1 MTAHNQPCAVLPDR
15 RAKPYAMEPK
25 GMADTICELDP
36 LEPIFR
42 AIVYAILREPG
53 VLTRGSIIDAGAND
67 GQDSCMYAS
76 LQPDRVVHAV
86 EPSLLNVQH
95 IQKKYAALTNLR
107 ILHGGLGNT
116 DRDMSMRGPNTP
128 APVGVS
134 LQDIDMRLSTA
145 RRGADIKA
153 GSFHVYKLD
162 DLLLNETG
170 AWKHEHLAFAH
181 FDVEGGELKLLQGG
195 KNAILRDRPVFTVEI
210 YPHRRPRDARAILQY
225 LDDTLSYETLLVE
238 EVCGL
243 PLDCRNILAVP
254 RERASSIRSSPP
266 LLLAEGRHHLFPVS
280 ADNVTLYGYPCC
292 RFGSPCCSH
301 WPTRKG
307 CCDLASVDAWFR
319 QGASRHGLA
328 FLGRMSHW
336 PAALPSVAIRKSY
349 RLPNATE
356 PLFSDALAA
365 GTRSQELLR

>member
-1 MTAHNQPCAVLPDR
+1 MCRRIRVSFSMPSSSTACATPCTAAWCIRLVILLLPATYGERHRELFSSCEEGASNMTAHNQPCAVLPDR

-53 VLTRGSIIDAGAND
+53 VLTRGSILDAGAND

-76 LQPDRVVHAV
+76 LQSDRVVHAV

-145 RRGADIKA
+145 RRDADIKA

-170 AWKHEHLAFAH
+170 AWKHEHLAFA
-181 FDVEGGELKLLQGG
+181 V
-195 KNAILRDRPVFTVEI
+195 ISTWRV
-210 YPHRRPRDARAILQY
+210 
-225 LDDTLSYETLLVE
+225 
-238 EVCGL
+238 
-243 PLDCRNILAVP
+243 
-254 RERASSIRSSPP
+254 ASSSFSRAERMRFYEIGRSSPSRFIHTDDRVTHVRSCNTLTTP
-266 LLLAEGRHHLFPVS
+266 SATRRCLWRRFAGYHWIAVTSSLFRASVRHRFARPHRSCWLRAVITYSLLAL
-280 ADNVTLYGYPCC
+280 T
-292 RFGSPCCSH
+292 
-301 WPTRKG
+301 T
-307 CCDLASVDAWFR
+307 
-319 QGASRHGLA
+319 
-328 FLGRMSHW
+328 
-336 PAALPSVAIRKSY
+336 
-349 RLPNATE
+349 
-356 PLFSDALAA
+356 
-365 GTRSQELLR
+365 